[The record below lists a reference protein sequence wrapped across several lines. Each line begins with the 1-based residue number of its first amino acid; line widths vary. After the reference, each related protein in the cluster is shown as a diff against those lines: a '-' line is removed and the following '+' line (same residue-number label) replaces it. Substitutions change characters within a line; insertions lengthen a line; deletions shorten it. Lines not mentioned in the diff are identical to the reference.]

1 LRSYFPG
8 DTLNALATPLEGSM
22 LPIASVHSLGRGLQ
36 GYLILFDPHA
46 FVIDRQQDARELPSL
61 LVFRMISVDFT
72 PTPYVPLSSHPLE
85 SRRFRCRH
93 EVGPH
98 GFTSD

>member
-1 LRSYFPG
+1 MSSIQR
-8 DTLNALATPLEGSM
+8 
-22 LPIASVHSLGRGLQ
+22 LGRGLQ

-46 FVIDRQQDARELPSL
+46 FAIDRQQDARELPSL

-72 PTPYVPLSSHPLE
+72 PTPYVPLSSHLLE
-85 SRRFRCRH
+85 PHRFRRRR

>member
-1 LRSYFPG
+1 
-8 DTLNALATPLEGSM
+8 M
-22 LPIASVHSLGRGLQ
+22 LPIASLHRLGRGLQ

-85 SRRFRCRH
+85 SCRFRCRR

-98 GFTSD
+98 DFTSD

>member
-1 LRSYFPG
+1 
-8 DTLNALATPLEGSM
+8 M

-46 FVIDRQQDARELPSL
+46 FAIDRQQDARRLPSL

-72 PTPYVPLSSHPLE
+72 PTPYVLPPSHLLE
-85 SRRFRCRH
+85 LYRFRRGH

-98 GFTSD
+98 DFTSD

>member
-1 LRSYFPG
+1 
-8 DTLNALATPLEGSM
+8 M

-46 FVIDRQQDARELPSL
+46 FAIDRQQSTSRLPSL

-72 PTPYVPLSSHPLE
+72 PTPYVLPPSHLLE
-85 SRRFRCRH
+85 LYRFQCGC

-98 GFTSD
+98 NLTSD